1 MKTNM
6 KLAASDSV
14 WGTPDPILA
23 RMNKEAEIPE
33 ALAMRLQQW
42 AADHGMSFETA
53 VELAVLMRW
62 EQSHHSS
69 SAGSVA
75 ELSVLQPPP
84 RDA

>member
-62 EQSHHSS
+62 EQSHHSV
-69 SAGSVA
+69 SADAATG
-75 ELSVLQPPP
+75 LSVLPPP
-84 RDA
+84 QQDA